1 MTKALLLLVWMP
13 FLIFPYHANLR
24 PLQPV
29 RVTCDHAWILMDIV
43 KNNDTITWKEKD
55 PLLMD
60 IREEVITK
68 CDGNHQ

>member
-13 FLIFPYHANLR
+13 LLIFPYHADPK

-29 RVTCDHAWILMDIV
+29 KVTCDHAWLLMDII
-43 KNNDTITWKEKD
+43 KNNDSITWKEKD